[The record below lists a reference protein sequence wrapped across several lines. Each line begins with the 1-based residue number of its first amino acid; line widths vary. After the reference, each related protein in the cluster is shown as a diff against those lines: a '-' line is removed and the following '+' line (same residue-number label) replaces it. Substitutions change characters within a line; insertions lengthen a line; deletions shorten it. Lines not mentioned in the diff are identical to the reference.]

1 MFDGNSHMMFSDN
14 GEREEKAKSNALSVS
29 QISAM
34 IQNTLSGKFSNISIK
49 GEISGL
55 KIAASG
61 HAYFDLKDDKNVI
74 HAVCWR
80 GVASKIPFKMEDGLE
95 VVANGS
101 VTTYPARSYYQI
113 TVSSLKVDGVGA
125 LMKMLEERKKKF
137 MAEGLFDE
145 SRKQPIPYMP
155 KVIGVITSPTGAV
168 IRDILHRLE
177 DRFGVRV
184 IVYPVLVQG
193 EGAAEQIADAIN
205 FFDILDENSDIP
217 VPDTLIVARGG
228 GSIEDLWCFNEEVV
242 VRAVAECDI
251 PIISAV
257 GHETDTTLID
267 YVSDKRAPTPTA
279 AAEMA
284 VPVLAELRAYIMDM
298 EKRGYAAINSKINN
312 YRSMLKAQASGL
324 ISPKQRLDN
333 MKQRLDDLNE
343 RLDNSVNY
351 ILRSKFDR
359 LGQSKIRPEMID
371 RMIVEKQKY
380 LLSAKQLLDSYNY
393 KNVLKRGYS
402 ITRNDA
408 GDIIKSAEQLSDGD
422 NITLEYSDGNKSA
435 VIGDVLSG
443 DVKGDSGNGSSQ
455 NKNSKPAS
463 KPKPKKKKDSNSN
476 PNQESLF

>member
-1 MFDGNSHMMFSDN
+1 MSSMQETIS
-14 GEREEKAKSNALSVS
+14 ESVSQSEKTLSVS

-34 IQNTLSGKFSNISIK
+34 IQTTLSGKFSHLSIK

-61 HAYFDLKDDKNVI
+61 HAYFDLKDDKNVL

-80 GVASKIPFKMEDGLE
+80 GVASKIPFKLEDGLE

-137 MAEGLFDE
+137 KEEGLFDE
-145 SRKQPIPYMP
+145 SRKKPIPYMP

-168 IRDILHRLE
+168 IKDILHRLE

-193 EGAAEQIADAIN
+193 EAAAEQIANAIN
-205 FFDILDENSDIP
+205 YFDILDENSNIP
-217 VPDTLIVARGG
+217 IPDTLIVARGG

-284 VPVLAELRAYIMDM
+284 VPVLAEIRAYLMDLD
-298 EKRGYAAINSKINN
+298 KRCYASINNKINN
-312 YRSMLKAQASGL
+312 YRNILKANATGL
-324 ISPKQRLDN
+324 VSPKQMLDN
-333 MKQRLDDLNE
+333 MKQRLDDMNE
-343 RLDNSVNY
+343 RLGNSINY
-351 ILRSKFDR
+351 LLRAKENE
-359 LGQSKIRPEMID
+359 LKATQLRPETIE
-371 RMIVEKQKY
+371 RIVSDKQKY
-380 LLSAKQLLDSYNY
+380 LLSAKQLLESYNY
-393 KNVLKRGYS
+393 KNVMKRGYS
-402 ITRNDA
+402 ITRDA
-408 GDIIKSAEQLSDGD
+408 NGAIVKSAKQLSNGD
-422 NITLEYSDGNKSA
+422 AVTLEYLDGKKDA
-435 VIGDVLSG
+435 VIGKGGKVDKKT
-443 DVKGDSGNGSSQ
+443 VK
-455 NKNSKPAS
+455 
-463 KPKPKKKKDSNSN
+463 KPKSPAKDKENE
-476 PNQESLF
+476 QESLF